1 MKAYAFTQVDVFTG
15 VALKGN
21 PLAVVHGAADLSDAQ
36 MKAFANWTNLS
47 ETTFLLPP
55 TDPAAD
61 YRVRIF
67 TPHTELTFAGHPTL
81 GSCHAWLEAGGKPR
95 HAGRVVQQCGV
106 GLVDVVSRGEG
117 LAFAAPPSERLPVGE
132 GSLQRALAAFG
143 LARDELVSARWL
155 RNGSNWWCSLLLKD
169 AQRVIGLRPDAGA
182 LTALANVEAGPGED
196 RPQRQWGLVAPHA
209 GASGDVHLE
218 VRALIAA
225 GAFYEDPVT
234 GSLNAAMGQW
244 LMEEGHAPSRYRV
257 TQGTVL
263 GRDGQVTL
271 EKDGDRL
278 WVGGR
283 SVSCVRGQLV
293 L

>member
-1 MKAYAFTQVDVFTG
+1 MSSFEFTQVDVFTG

-21 PLAVVHGAADLSDAQ
+21 PLAVVHAAGDLSDAQ

-81 GSCHAWLEAGGKPR
+81 GSCHAWLEAGGQPKQ
-95 HAGRVVQQCGV
+95 AGRVVQQCGV
-106 GLVDVVSRGEG
+106 GLVEVAARDGG
-117 LAFAAPPSERLPVGE
+117 LAFAAPPSERPPVGE
-132 GSLQRALAAFG
+132 GSLKRALAAFG
-143 LARDELVSARWL
+143 LSRDEVVSARWL

-169 AQRVIGLRPDAGA
+169 AQRVIGLRPDPGA
-182 LTALANVEAGPGED
+182 LTALANATVAADED

-209 GASGDVHLE
+209 GEEAHVE

-225 GAFYEDPVT
+225 DAFYEDPVT
-234 GSLNAAMGQW
+234 GSLNAAIGQW
-244 LMEEGHAPSRYRV
+244 LMEEGRMPSRYRA

-263 GRDGQVTL
+263 GRDGQVL
-271 EKDGDRL
+271 LQREGDRL

-283 SVSCVRGQLV
+283 SISCVRGRV
-293 L
+293 GI

>member
-1 MKAYAFTQVDVFTG
+1 MKEYEFTQVDVFTDL
-15 VALKGN
+15 AFKGN
-21 PLAVVHGAADLSDAQ
+21 PLAVVHAAGDLSDAQ

-81 GSCHAWLEAGGKPR
+81 GSCHAWLEAGGRPKQ
-95 HAGRVVQQCGV
+95 AGRVMQQCGV
-106 GLVDVVSRGEG
+106 GLVEVMVRDGG
-117 LAFAAPPSERLPVGE
+117 LAFAAPPSERPPVGE
-132 GSLQRALAAFG
+132 ASLKRALAAFG
-143 LARDELVSARWL
+143 LSRDEVVSARWL

-169 AQRVIGLRPDAGA
+169 AQRVIALRPDPGA
-182 LTALANVEAGPGED
+182 LTALANAPAAADED

-209 GASGDVHLE
+209 GEEAHVE

-234 GSLNAAMGQW
+234 GSLNAAIGQW
-244 LMEEGHAPSRYRV
+244 LMEEGHMPSRYRA

-263 GRDGQVTL
+263 GRDGQVL
-271 EKDGDRL
+271 LQREGERL

-283 SVSCVRGQLV
+283 SISCVRGRVSL
-293 L
+293 

>member
-1 MKAYAFTQVDVFTG
+1 MKEYEFTQVDVFTG

-21 PLAVVHGAADLSDAQ
+21 PLAVVHAAGDLSEAQ
-36 MKAFANWTNLS
+36 MRAFANWTNLS

-55 TDPAAD
+55 TDPTAD

-81 GSCHAWLEAGGKPR
+81 GSCHAWLEAGGRPKQ
-95 HAGRVVQQCGV
+95 GDRVVQQCGV
-106 GLVDVVSRGEG
+106 GLVDVVSRDGG
-117 LAFAAPPSERLPVGE
+117 LAFAAPPSQRLPVGE
-132 GSLQRALAAFG
+132 ASLTRALAAFG
-143 LARDELVSARWL
+143 LGRDELVSARWL

-169 AQRVIGLRPDAGA
+169 AQRVIELRPDPGA
-182 LTALANVEAGPGED
+182 LTALANAAPTPDED
-196 RPQRQWGLVAPHA
+196 RPQRQWGLLAPHA
-209 GASGDVHLE
+209 GAQGGAHLE

-234 GSLNAAMGQW
+234 GSLNAAIGQW
-244 LMEEGHAPSRYRV
+244 LMEEGRVPDRYRA

-271 EKDGDRL
+271 QKEGDTL

-283 SVSCVRGQLV
+283 SLSCVRGRLA

>member
-1 MKAYAFTQVDVFTG
+1 VKEYEFTQVDVFTD
-15 VALKGN
+15 VAFKGN
-21 PLAVVHGAADLSDAQ
+21 PLAVVHAAGDLSDAQ
-36 MKAFANWTNLS
+36 MRAFANWTNLS

-67 TPHTELTFAGHPTL
+67 TPHSELTFAGHPTL
-81 GSCHAWLEAGGKPR
+81 GSCHAWLEAGGKPK
-95 HAGRVVQQCGV
+95 HEGRVVQQCGV
-106 GLVDVVSRGEG
+106 GLVEVASRDGG
-117 LAFAAPPSERLPVGE
+117 LAFAAPPSERPPVGE
-132 GSLQRALAAFG
+132 ASLKRTLAAFG
-143 LARDELVSARWL
+143 LSRDEVVSARWL

-182 LTALANVEAGPGED
+182 LTALANSPAAADED

-209 GASGDVHLE
+209 GSAGEPHFE
-218 VRALIAA
+218 VRALIAS

-234 GSLNAAMGQW
+234 GSLNAAIGQW
-244 LMEEGHAPSRYRV
+244 LMEEGRAPQRYRA

-263 GRDGQVTL
+263 GRDGKLLLQ
-271 EKDGDRL
+271 KDGDRL

-283 SVSCVRGQLV
+283 SISCVRGRV
-293 L
+293 MI